1 MRSLGLEHSCPSAL
15 ILYSRLNG
23 NLELLGD
30 FEREID
36 VSEEFPGEEDDVCF
50 VCLED
55 FVGLSGFGDESD
67 GADLAGG
74 RVRFEDMKRG

>member
-1 MRSLGLEHSCPSAL
+1 MRSLGLKHPRPRPF
-15 ILYSRLNG
+15 ILDTWLNG

-30 FEREID
+30 FQREID

-74 RVRFEDMKRG
+74 GVRDEDMGSG